1 MVKKKTDK
9 EKESTES
16 TEVIVASVL
25 DPEER
30 QTRLAKIGFLGV
42 FFLLLLLNWALF
54 QSIIHPIIFGAILA
68 GTFAPLFN
76 WLLTRTGMKRE
87 VCSALTCFV
96 IVLVVILPLL
106 YIVLQLSKESLTAYR
121 IIRDGL
127 SKEGVNDFLFG
138 EGQLAQ
144 LIRSG
149 ADIFN
154 IEFSPQELE
163 SYLLEA
169 IRNFSSTLLSTLNH
183 WIGNMAMI
191 IFNFVIMMIV
201 VFGLFVDGP
210 KLKKFVF
217 ELSPLPNEQEQLI
230 VEKFNQMN
238 YVTLVCNG
246 IGGILQGGLAAIGFY
261 FAGIPSL
268 FLWFTMMVLLAFI
281 PLVGISFIT
290 VPTCIYLFLA
300 GEQTTAIILLIYTA
314 SVSIIVENWFKP
326 MFIGQRLKVNSIL
339 VLMYIIGGMAV
350 FGMAGIFY
358 GPLIC
363 IMFLTIV
370 ELYHNYYVDDFNG
383 HRT

>member
-1 MVKKKTDK
+1 
-9 EKESTES
+9 
-16 TEVIVASVL
+16 
-25 DPEER
+25 
-30 QTRLAKIGFLGV
+30 
-42 FFLLLLLNWALF
+42 
-54 QSIIHPIIFGAILA
+54 
-68 GTFAPLFN
+68 
-76 WLLTRTGMKRE
+76 
-87 VCSALTCFV
+87 
-96 IVLVVILPLL
+96 
-106 YIVLQLSKESLTAYR
+106 
-121 IIRDGL
+121 
-127 SKEGVNDFLFG
+127 
-138 EGQLAQ
+138 
-144 LIRSG
+144 
-149 ADIFN
+149 
-154 IEFSPQELE
+154 
-163 SYLLEA
+163 
-169 IRNFSSTLLSTLNH
+169 
-183 WIGNMAMI
+183 MAMI